1 MLKPVSPCIH
11 SLFHGNSFSVVQLII
26 ISPLIFVNN
35 LDSPSWKFPWSSVYC
50 FFTSIEEGCLQIH
63 QNFSSQL
70 RRLDKIICAGFGS
83 EVRRSLGL
91 SHGHRVDVSGFI
103 VGLVWGAE
111 AAVGKCQSRIHCEH
125 NQSIGVRKSRKL
137 QSRFLAKR
145 STGSRI
151 GRNLRIIKSS
161 NGIKLNDQ
169 RFLQR
174 NWSQT

>member
-1 MLKPVSPCIH
+1 MQSLKWKSPNFLIICDGSLFSYKYEACKAVFHRGFFACTFVAMLKPVSPCIH

-50 FFTSIEEGCLQIH
+50 FFISIEEGCLQIH

-91 SHGHRVDVSGFI
+91 SHVP
-103 VGLVWGAE
+103 
-111 AAVGKCQSRIHCEH
+111 
-125 NQSIGVRKSRKL
+125 N
-137 QSRFLAKR
+137 
-145 STGSRI
+145 
-151 GRNLRIIKSS
+151 S
-161 NGIKLNDQ
+161 NVPQLNCAWFQ
-169 RFLQR
+169 CLINELCLIPMFQK
-174 NWSQT
+174 WFVP